1 MNSHVLSQHN
11 DQAQMEAI
19 KLEIAATFAKIEN
32 LKAEMAA
39 WYAEGRMQRFPRY
52 QELATL
58 EDSLSRLDTAFK
70 SLWDKQ

>member
-19 KLEIAATFAKIEN
+19 KAEIAANFAKIES
-32 LKAEMAA
+32 LKAEMAV
-39 WYAEGRMQRFPRY
+39 WYAEGRTQRFPRY

-58 EDSLSRLDTAFK
+58 ENSLSQLDTAFK
-70 SLWDKQ
+70 SLWDKL